1 MVVETTPWSRKKGT
15 CLVTRIS
22 KKKARR
28 APRIRLGTPD
38 GRITPRAGLHLVH
51 KLDRLLGIT
60 GAIDAGAPPIK
71 SRRRGLGLGALMVAL
86 AETMLAGGDFL
97 CDLDHQRKDRPG
109 RHLRAVPGIP
119 ASTTVIGLGKR
130 FDAKAADHVERA
142 NAKLVKG
149 AFALLPEE
157 RRASLVAK
165 RPTIDLDP
173 TDTEVYGRNKRC
185 SAYNYQRQRV
195 YRPHPAVWA
204 EAGWALAADFGS
216 GRSDPRPQAPAL
228 LARAIAA
235 LPTGLLRPIARADSS
250 FFDHKFAEA
259 ALTLG
264 CDYAIAVKRTAAVWR
279 AERKIPDGSWQR
291 AKGMDAEVAECD
303 YIPKG
308 WPKGARVICRRVK
321 ITADELSS
329 DPRSRRRRTID
340 PNQLSL
346 LTSGEAAYAYA
357 YSFIITNLTGDIVDI
372 EAWFRMRALVE
383 EKIKDSKLGLAMRHM
398 PSGYEAVNV
407 MWMWAALLGLN
418 ISSWLQALT
427 GHDEADGRAH
437 GKRLRREHICV
448 AARVTS
454 HAGRIE
460 VHTSP
465 EDHHG
470 HFGAAWRALDVL
482 LAGAG
487 P

>member
-1 MVVETTPWSRKKGT
+1 M
-15 CLVTRIS
+15 TRVS
-22 KKKARR
+22 KKERKVV
-28 APRIRLGTPD
+28 LGAPD
-38 GRITPRAGLHLVH
+38 GRITPRAGLHLVA
-51 KLDRLLGIT
+51 KLDKLLEIT
-60 GAIDAGAPPIK
+60 ATIDDGGPRFK
-71 SRRRGLGLGALMVAL
+71 QRKRGLMLGGVMVSL

-97 CDLDHQRKDRPG
+97 CDLDHQRDDTAG
-109 RHLRAVPGIP
+109 RRLRAVPDVP

-130 FDAKAADHVERA
+130 FDEQTRAHVERA

-149 AFALLPEE
+149 AFALLPKK
-157 RRASLVAK
+157 RRGDLVAE

-173 TDTEVYGRNKRC
+173 TDTEVYGRMKEG
-185 SAYNYQRQRV
+185 SAYNYQGQRV

-204 EAGWALAADFGS
+204 EAGWVLAADFGS
-216 GRSDPRPQAPAL
+216 GRSDPRPQAAAL
-228 LARAIAA
+228 LARALSA
-235 LPTGLLRPIARADSS
+235 LPDGLLCPIVRADSG
-250 FFDHKFAEA
+250 FFDAKLAEA
-259 ALTLG
+259 ALSLH
-264 CDYAIAVKRTAAVWR
+264 CDYAIAVKRTDAAWR
-279 AERKIPDGSWQR
+279 AERKIPDGEWQR
-291 AKGMDAEVAECD
+291 TKGMDAEVAECD
-303 YIPKG
+303 YSPKG
-308 WPKGARVICRRVK
+308 WPKGSRTLCRRVK
-321 ITADELSS
+321 VTAAELSS

-340 PNQLSL
+340 PNQLTL
-346 LTSGEAAYAYA
+346 LTSGEADFAYA
-357 YSFIITNLTGDIVDI
+357 YSFIITNLAGDIVDI

-427 GHDEADGRAH
+427 GHDEEDGRAH
-437 GKRLRREHICV
+437 GKRLRREHLCV

-470 HFGAAWRALDVL
+470 LFGAAWRTLDVMI
-482 LAGAG
+482 AGMS

>member
-1 MVVETTPWSRKKGT
+1 
-15 CLVTRIS
+15 VTRVA
-22 KKKARR
+22 KKNPKVV
-28 APRIRLGTPD
+28 LGAPD
-38 GRITPRAGLHLVH
+38 GRITPRAGLHLVA
-51 KLDRLLGIT
+51 KLDKLLGIT
-60 GAIDAGAPPIK
+60 AAIDDGGPVFK
-71 SRRRGLGLGALMVAL
+71 QRKRGLMLGGVLVSL
-86 AETMLAGGDFL
+86 AEMMLAGGDFL
-97 CDLDHQRKDRPG
+97 CDLDHQREDTAGLR
-109 RHLRAVPGIP
+109 LRAVPDVP

-130 FDAKAADHVERA
+130 FDERTRAHVERA

-149 AFALLPEE
+149 AFALLPEK
-157 RRASLVAK
+157 RRTDLAAQ

-173 TDTEVYGRNKRC
+173 TDTEVYGRMKRG
-185 SAYNYQRQRV
+185 SAYNYQGQRV

-204 EAGWALAADFGS
+204 EAGWVLAADFGS
-216 GRSDPRPQAPAL
+216 GRSDPRPQAAAL
-228 LARAIAA
+228 LARALSA
-235 LPTGLLRPIARADSS
+235 LPDGLLRPIVRADSG
-250 FFDHKFAEA
+250 FFDAKLARA
-259 ALTLG
+259 ALSLD
-264 CDYAIAVKRTAAVWR
+264 CDYAIAVKRTDAVWR
-279 AERKIPDGSWQR
+279 AERKIPDGGWKR

-303 YIPKG
+303 YFPKG
-308 WPKGARVICRRVK
+308 WPVGARTLCRRVK
-321 ITADELSS
+321 ITAAELSS

-340 PNQLSL
+340 PNQLTL
-346 LTSGEAAYAYA
+346 LSSGEADFAYA
-357 YSFIITNLTGDIVDI
+357 YSFIITNLTGDVCDI

-398 PSGYEAVNV
+398 PSGFEAVNV

-437 GKRLRREHICV
+437 GKRLRREHLCV

-454 HAGRIE
+454 HAGRLE

-470 HFGAAWRALDVL
+470 LFGTAWRALDVL
-482 LAGAG
+482 IAGKS

>member
-1 MVVETTPWSRKKGT
+1 MI
-15 CLVTRIS
+15 RIA
-22 KKKARR
+22 KKKRKVV
-28 APRIRLGTPD
+28 LGAPD
-38 GRITPRAGLHLVH
+38 GRITPRAGLHLVA
-51 KLDRLLGIT
+51 KLDKLLGIT
-60 GAIDAGAPPIK
+60 ATIDTAGPPFK
-71 SRRRGLGLGALMVAL
+71 QRRRGLMLGGVMVSL

-97 CDLDHQRKDRPG
+97 CDLDHQREDAAGLR
-109 RHLRAVPGIP
+109 LRAVPNVP

-130 FDAKAADHVERA
+130 FDEQASAHVEQA
-142 NAKLVKG
+142 NAKLAKG
-149 AFALLPEE
+149 VFVLLPEK
-157 RRASLVAK
+157 RREDLVAR

-173 TDTEVYGRNKRC
+173 TDTEVYGRMKRG
-185 SAYNYQRQRV
+185 SAHNYQGQRV

-204 EAGWALAADFGS
+204 EAGWVLAANFGS
-216 GRSDPRPQAPAL
+216 GRSDPRPQAAAL
-228 LARAIAA
+228 LARALHA
-235 LPTGLLRPIARADSS
+235 LPGGLLRPIVRADSG
-250 FFDHKFAEA
+250 FFDHKLADA
-259 ALTLG
+259 ALALG
-264 CDYAIAVKRTAAVWR
+264 CDYAIAVKRTDAVWR
-279 AERKIPDGSWQR
+279 AERKIPDGDWQR
-291 AKGMDAEVAECD
+291 TKGMDAEVAECD
-303 YIPKG
+303 YAPKG
-308 WPKGARVICRRVK
+308 WPEGTRTLCRRVK
-321 ITADELSS
+321 VTAAELSC

-357 YSFIITNLTGDIVDI
+357 YSFIITNLPGDIVDI

-437 GKRLRREHICV
+437 GKRLRREHLCV

-454 HAGRIE
+454 HAGQVE

-465 EDHHG
+465 EDHRG
-470 HFGAAWRALDVL
+470 LFGDAWRALDEL
-482 LAGAG
+482 IAGKS

>member
-1 MVVETTPWSRKKGT
+1 MTS
-15 CLVTRIS
+15 LA
-22 KKKARR
+22 KKKHKVT
-28 APRIRLGTPD
+28 LGAPD
-38 GRITPRAGLHLVH
+38 GRITPRAGLHLVA
-51 KLDRLLGIT
+51 KLDKLLGIT
-60 GAIDAGAPPIK
+60 AAIDGGGPLFK
-71 SRRRGLGLGALMVAL
+71 RRKRGLMLGGVMVSL

-97 CDLDHQRKDRPG
+97 CDLDHQREDTAGLR
-109 RHLRAVPGIP
+109 LRAVPGVP

-130 FDAKAADHVERA
+130 FDEQARTHVERA

-149 AFALLPEE
+149 AFALLPEK
-157 RRASLVAK
+157 RRASLVAQ

-173 TDTEVYGRNKRC
+173 TDTEVYGRKKEG
-185 SAYNYQRQRV
+185 SAYNYQGQRV

-204 EAGWALAADFGS
+204 EAGWTLAADFGS

-228 LARAIAA
+228 LERALHA
-235 LPTGLLRPIARADSS
+235 LPEGLLRPIARVDSG
-250 FFDHKFAEA
+250 FFDHNFAEA
-259 ALTLG
+259 ALALG
-264 CDYAIAVKRTAAVWR
+264 CDYAIAVKRTEAVWR
-279 AERKIPDGSWQR
+279 AERRIPDGNWR
-291 AKGMDAEVAECD
+291 KAKGMDAEVSECD
-303 YIPKG
+303 YSPRA
-308 WPKGARVICRRVK
+308 WPKGSRVICRRVK
-321 ITADELSS
+321 VTADEFSS
-329 DPRSRRRRTID
+329 DTRGRRRRTID

-357 YSFIITNLTGDIVDI
+357 YSFIITNLEGDVVDI

-407 MWMWAALLGLN
+407 MWMWAAFLGLN
-418 ISSWLQALT
+418 ISSWLQAIC
-427 GHDEADGRAH
+427 GHDEEDGRAH
-437 GKRLRREHICV
+437 GKHLRRELICV
-448 AARVTS
+448 GARVTS

-465 EDHHG
+465 EHHHG
-470 HFGAAWRALDVL
+470 LFGAAWHKLDAL